1 LISSFG
7 SPFAAL
13 LLVRADTGGARQHRR
28 GARGIDI
35 DSFRLFDKNVT
46 ANTEQPC
53 VSCRSESRNLKP
65 EGEAMAPKLALIF
78 SIVIVIA
85 AFVAINSWA
94 AVPKHEWA
102 APTAAKATIYRADL
116 RSVY

>member
-1 LISSFG
+1 
-7 SPFAAL
+7 
-13 LLVRADTGGARQHRR
+13 
-28 GARGIDI
+28 
-35 DSFRLFDKNVT
+35 
-46 ANTEQPC
+46 
-53 VSCRSESRNLKP
+53 
-65 EGEAMAPKLALIF
+65 MAPKLALIF

-94 AVPKHEWA
+94 AVHEWA